1 MKPAV
6 TGSSLNEHNRIVKR
20 VAEKVT
26 EEASPSFDRGFR
38 NDFGSLSLRTNRF
51 MNSFT
56 VGFAMN

>member
-1 MKPAV
+1 
-6 TGSSLNEHNRIVKR
+6 VKR

-26 EEASPSFDRGFR
+26 EEAASPSFDRGFR

-56 VGFAMN
+56 AGFAMN